1 MASSRTALQR
11 NVRLRMKADMPRY
24 IFDLSCPDLGLFD
37 EVQRECADDLHAQQY
52 ALSLLDDVAERR
64 QQEGRRPDT
73 TIVLMR
79 GAIHEIVVML
89 VARPGEPVWI
99 QRMRG

>member
-1 MASSRTALQR
+1 
-11 NVRLRMKADMPRY
+11 MPSY

-52 ALSLLDDVAERR
+52 ALSLLDDVADRR
-64 QQEGRRPDT
+64 QREGRRPDT
-73 TIVLMR
+73 TIAFMR
-79 GAIHEIVVML
+79 CETHESVVML